1 MKLSRVSF
9 LVLGLGFFPQ
19 AASSFQLTDLYSNQ
33 WRLAN
38 NAYRTGN
45 YAQAESMYKS
55 INNVDSDYNQANALA
70 YLGQYDTA
78 IAVYDRVL
86 QKNPQH
92 KDAQF
97 NRKIVISLLGKTKKP
112 ASKKNDRNK
121 RTSKQQE
128 QLRSNTQWLNL
139 VPDDTGSFLQE
150 KFLRDYSSRR

>member
-1 MKLSRVSF
+1 M
-9 LVLGLGFFPQ
+9 
-19 AASSFQLTDLYSNQ
+19 
-33 WRLAN
+33 
-38 NAYRTGN
+38 
-45 YAQAESMYKS
+45 
-55 INNVDSDYNQANALA
+55 
-70 YLGQYDTA
+70 GQYDKA

-112 ASKKNDRNK
+112 ASKKNDQNK
-121 RTSKQQE
+121 PTPQQQE

-150 KFLRDYSSRR
+150 KFLRDYSNRR